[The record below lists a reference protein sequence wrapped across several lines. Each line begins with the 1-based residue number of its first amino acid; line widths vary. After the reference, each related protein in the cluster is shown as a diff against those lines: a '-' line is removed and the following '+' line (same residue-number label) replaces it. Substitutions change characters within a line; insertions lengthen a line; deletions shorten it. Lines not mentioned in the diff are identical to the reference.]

1 MTEVLKLFDLI
12 SLNLPLRD
20 TRQLECNAR
29 HQSFF
34 HLHLSMLAGSTFQVA
49 LHDYN
54 YNARITLRMASKDM
68 I

>member
-12 SLNLPLRD
+12 SRNLPLRD

-54 YNARITLRMASKDM
+54 YNARITLRMASEDM

>member
-1 MTEVLKLFDLI
+1 MTEVLKHFDLI

-20 TRQLECNAR
+20 TRRNAR

-34 HLHLSMLAGSTFQVA
+34 HLHLSMLADSTFQVA